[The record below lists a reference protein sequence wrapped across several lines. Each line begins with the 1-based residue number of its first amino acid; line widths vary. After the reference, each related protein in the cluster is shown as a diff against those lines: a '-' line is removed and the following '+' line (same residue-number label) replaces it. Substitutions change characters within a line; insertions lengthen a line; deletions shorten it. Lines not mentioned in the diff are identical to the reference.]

1 MTSNTGNVGE
11 SRTHLQQVAT
21 ATLRCVMLPL
31 DEPTLT
37 ELRRRYEEAVDTET
51 RSRYQMLLRSLRGQT
66 SSQIAQIVLH
76 AQAA

>member
-11 SRTHLQQVAT
+11 PRTHLQQVAT

-37 ELRRRYEEAVDTET
+37 ELRRRYEEAVDAET
-51 RSRYQMLLRSLRGQT
+51 RSRYHMLLRSLRGQT

-76 AQAA
+76 ARAA

>member
-1 MTSNTGNVGE
+1 
-11 SRTHLQQVAT
+11 
-21 ATLRCVMLPL
+21 MLPL

-37 ELRRRYEEAVDTET
+37 ELRRRYEEAVDAET

-66 SSQIAQIVLH
+66 SSQIAQIMLH